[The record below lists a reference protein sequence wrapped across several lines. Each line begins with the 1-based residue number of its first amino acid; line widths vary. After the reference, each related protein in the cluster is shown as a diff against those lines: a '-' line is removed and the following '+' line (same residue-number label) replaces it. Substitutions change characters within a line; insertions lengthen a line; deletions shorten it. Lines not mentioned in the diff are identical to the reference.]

1 MRTRYIPE
9 NSVEI
14 KDDKCNAVCYLT
26 AYDTGRYSV
35 IGYSGRRNKSDFAY
49 SYKDLDAAEAKIEE
63 HFANIQAHIDRKNEY
78 KEQKKAQLKELKATI
93 TAGNYLRTS
102 FSYNMTF
109 NYFYKV
115 LEKKGNKVTVQKLEA
130 RWVSGDIGY
139 TGEVSPTDDVVGE
152 PFTVNFSANGLKI
165 EDHLASVCSLNDHFY
180 QNHMD

>member
-26 AYDTGRYSV
+26 IYDTGRYSV
-35 IGYSGRRNKSDFAY
+35 VGYSGRRTKRDFAY
-49 SYKDLDAAEAKIEE
+49 GYKTLNGAEAKIEE

-78 KEQKKAQLKELKATI
+78 KEQKKIKLKELKASI
-93 TAGNYLRTS
+93 NAGDYLRTS
-102 FSYNMTF
+102 FSYNMSF

-115 LEKKGNKVTVQKLEA
+115 LEKKGNKVTVQKLES

-139 TGEVSPTDDVVGE
+139 TGEVSATDDTIGE

-165 EDHLASVCSLNDHFY
+165 DNHLASVCSLNDHFY
-180 QNHMD
+180 QNHLD